1 MEALFALCSL
11 FGTVVGMVAFV
22 GVLVWWGQHQAKVQ
36 RQRFAQAAQ
45 QLGLTLAGD
54 HAAHGSR
61 DDVGVRVVLT
71 TESRGSGKNRR
82 QVRVTRYFAHPDPP
96 LRMGLAVSEQT
107 AFFGELLDFAGLS
120 NDITLGDAAL
130 DSALRIRALEPDH
143 ARAVL
148 LDAGIG
154 PAILAACAAGRFSL
168 DDNGAAL
175 QHDGWAVHAH
185 EIQRRLDPLHA
196 VARGIAAARRR
207 WRAGWEHALD
217 ASWGGLA
224 LTESLTYDPSRT
236 QLYGRIGDTT
246 IQVAVVTEKGTLV
259 TRAEARFDPPLGLGM
274 QVYRTGVAQNLGK
287 LFGAQDVQVGVP
299 EFDVLFTVKAS
310 DEAGV
315 RRVLG
320 DGGGAHAI
328 LKMASIAAD
337 VSADD
342 QAIRASVGG
351 VVGDPR
357 AVAGLVRAMSEA
369 ARAVRGG
376 GAVAAG
382 AYR

>member
-1 MEALFALCSL
+1 MEALLALCSV
-11 FGTVVGMVAFV
+11 FGAVVGMVAFV
-22 GVLVWWGQHQAKVQ
+22 GVIAWWGQHQAKV
-36 RQRFAQAAQ
+36 RKQRFAQAAQ

-54 HAAHGSR
+54 QAATGSR
-61 DDVGVRVVLT
+61 DDVWVRVVLT

-82 QVRVTRYFAHPDPP
+82 QVKVTRYFAHPDPP
-96 LRMGLAVSEQT
+96 LRMGLELSEQA
-107 AFFGELLDFAGLS
+107 AFFGDLLDFAGLS

-130 DSALRIRALEPDH
+130 DAALRIKALDADH

-148 LDAGIG
+148 LDAHVG
-154 PAILAACAAGRFSL
+154 PAILAACASGRFAL
-168 DDNGAAL
+168 DDSRAFL
-175 QHDGWAVHAH
+175 QHDGWAVDAH
-185 EIQRRLDPLHA
+185 DIRRRLDPLHA

-207 WRAGWEHALD
+207 WRAAWEHALD
-217 ASWGGLA
+217 GSWGGLA
-224 LTESLTYDPSRT
+224 ATDGLTYDPART
-236 QLYGRIGDTT
+236 QMYGRVADTT
-246 IQVAVVTEKGTLV
+246 IQVAVTTERGTLV

-328 LKMASIAAD
+328 LKMASMAAD

-342 QAIRASVGG
+342 QGIRASVGG
-351 VVGDPR
+351 VVSDPR